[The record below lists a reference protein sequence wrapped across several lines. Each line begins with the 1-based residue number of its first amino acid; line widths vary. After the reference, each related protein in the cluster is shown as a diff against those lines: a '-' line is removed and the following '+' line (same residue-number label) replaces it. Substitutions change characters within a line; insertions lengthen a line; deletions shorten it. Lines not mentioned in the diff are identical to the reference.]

1 MASYTH
7 VGCKANVGYTHH
19 GSRLF
24 GHGAPRPGRR
34 HALNGGPDRFTS
46 LCGEAVEADTHDQ
59 YGFRREGGPA
69 NVAAA
74 GPGAPAVT
82 CTRCQAAARKGG

>member
-74 GPGAPAVT
+74 GGRRRSRAGGA
-82 CTRCQAAARKGG
+82 RRRRGRAAE